1 MPEQT
6 TTPLYSQNNTNPSDS
21 VRNETVAQEYVIS
34 LDNQRATL
42 ESVGGKGASLTR
54 LLRAGMPVP
63 GGFHVTT
70 AAYERFVAE
79 NDLMS
84 GIRAALEE
92 VDASK
97 PDTLTKTSEKIGAL
111 FLHADI
117 PEEISGAIFE
127 AYAGLDQDDPAVAV
141 RSSATTED
149 LPGASFAGQQAT
161 SLNVRGG
168 DELLEAVRRCWA
180 SLWSARAIAYRERQG
195 FDHEAVAMGVV
206 VQAMVAADISGVLFT
221 ANPTTGARDE
231 LVVNASFGLGETIVS
246 GEVTPDTYVL
256 DRESLIPKET
266 RLGTKEVMIV
276 AEGTGGQNTTT
287 KDVPEARRG
296 ESALSEAL
304 LRELA

>member
-63 GGFHVTT
+63 GGFHVST

-117 PEEISGAIFE
+117 
-127 AYAGLDQDDPAVAV
+127 
-141 RSSATTED
+141 
-149 LPGASFAGQQAT
+149 
-161 SLNVRGG
+161 
-168 DELLEAVRRCWA
+168 
-180 SLWSARAIAYRERQG
+180 
-195 FDHEAVAMGVV
+195 H
-206 VQAMVAADISGVLFT
+206 
-221 ANPTTGARDE
+221 
-231 LVVNASFGLGETIVS
+231 
-246 GEVTPDTYVL
+246 
-256 DRESLIPKET
+256 
-266 RLGTKEVMIV
+266 
-276 AEGTGGQNTTT
+276 
-287 KDVPEARRG
+287 
-296 ESALSEAL
+296 
-304 LRELA
+304 